1 MLTFRL
7 LLVMNL
13 VAVLAACGAGLSRPA
28 TLADIE
34 SKASDQGFSSQIIE
48 SGGYRIQLF
57 HRGLSMQSPAADPV
71 DPVVY
76 IEGDGR
82 AYVSRYRVS
91 ADPTPR
97 NPVAYRLAAV
107 DPSPA
112 VIYIARPCQ
121 FIASAGCHP
130 RDWTSHRYSADIVAA
145 ISGVLDRLHKDY
157 TINHYALVGYSGGGV
172 IAALLAQQRA
182 DIHSLTTVAA
192 NLDHAAWTRHFG
204 DTPLSGSLNPIDHLE
219 TLEYLPQ
226 IHLAG
231 GRDNTVPAFII
242 EDFVKSLPGDTPA
255 EYHLIEDMGHS
266 DWPQV
271 WRGLLPDLQFWQ
283 NLPDSR
289 TGYKAH

>member
-13 VAVLAACGAGLSRPA
+13 VAVLVACGAGLSRSIS
-28 TLADIE
+28 LADIRSE
-34 SKASDQGFSSQIIE
+34 ASEQGFSSQIIE
-48 SGGYRIQLF
+48 SGGYRIQVF
-57 HRGLSMQSPAADPV
+57 HRGLSRQSSAADPV

-82 AYVSRYRVS
+82 AYVSRHRVS

-97 NPVAYRLAAV
+97 NPVAFRLAAV

-121 FIASAGCHP
+121 FVASARCQP
-130 RDWTSHRYSADIVAA
+130 RDWTSHRYSTEIVAA
-145 ISGVLDRLHKDY
+145 MSGVLDKLHQNY
-157 TINHYALVGYSGGGV
+157 AINHYALAGYSGGGV

-182 DIHSLTTVAA
+182 DILSLTTVAA

-204 DTPLSGSLNPIDHLE
+204 DTPLTGSMNPMDNVKMLGK
-219 TLEYLPQ
+219 LPQ

-231 GRDNTVPAFII
+231 AADKTVPAFIG
-242 EDFVKSLPGDTPA
+242 ERFVKALPAETPVEYILLDNKDHDDWSEDWQDILCELEFWQQLPGCRS
-255 EYHLIEDMGHS
+255 H
-266 DWPQV
+266 
-271 WRGLLPDLQFWQ
+271 
-283 NLPDSR
+283 
-289 TGYKAH
+289 